1 MKIRFLKYS
10 IIILLS
16 FTFFSCSKLNLAPT
30 NEFTELNYWTT
41 ISNADYVLNTAYSQ
55 MFNSTAM
62 IDNEFLTDNT
72 FEGRGGDESEIV
84 TGVANASIGR
94 FANEWSSCYS
104 GIKTCHTFMAN
115 VGNVPGI
122 SDSLKNLMIAQAR
135 FIRAFLYFRLANWF
149 GDVPFFTKDISLE
162 DSKTIARTP
171 YANVISFV
179 HSELDDVAAILP
191 AKGQYLA
198 SDAGRITRGA
208 AIALNA
214 RVYLYDNDWQN
225 VVKYCEMLIN
235 TTNYGSY
242 SLFPNYANLFKPQGQ
257 NSSEDILDMQY
268 ASGASSTRNWSN
280 MFDLIPITCGGRVN
294 QAAPTQELVNS
305 YIMDNGLPITAAG
318 SGYDP
323 KNPYIGRD
331 PRLEATIVH
340 HLSSMVQR
348 GATVS
353 HLIYTQP
360 GSTTDPNF
368 TPDLYV
374 GGGSNSTATGY
385 YYRKLYDSS
394 ALDGMA
400 SGMNLML
407 IRYADVLL
415 MEAEAKNEL
424 GQMDATVWN
433 NTITPIR
440 VRAGF
445 TASSALDFP
454 AVSQDSLRSIIRNE
468 RRSEFALEG
477 TRVFDIR
484 RWKLSETV
492 LNGYPQGAQFGDP
505 TIDNGFL
512 RLTQRSFNPQRDYLW
527 PIPQSQMDLDPNL
540 TQNPSY

>member
-1 MKIRFLKYS
+1 MKIKLLKYS
-10 IIILLS
+10 IVLLL
-16 FTFFSCSKLNLAPT
+16 FPFFSCSKLNLAPT

-41 ISNADYVLNTAYSQ
+41 LSKADYVLNTAYAQ
-55 MFNSTAM
+55 MFNSSSM
-62 IDNEFLTDNT
+62 IDNEFLSDNV

-84 TGVANASIGR
+84 AGVANASIGR

-104 GIKTCHTFMAN
+104 GIKTCHVFMAN
-115 VGNVPGI
+115 VGNVQGI
-122 SDSLKNLMIAQAR
+122 SDSLKKQMIAQAR

-149 GDVPFFTKDISLE
+149 GDVPFFTQDISLDE
-162 DSKTIARTP
+162 SKTIARTP
-171 YANVISFV
+171 YAQVISFV
-179 HSELDDVAAILP
+179 HSELDDIATILP
-191 AKGQYLA
+191 TKQQYTL

-208 AIALNA
+208 AIALNT

-235 TTNYGSY
+235 SNNYGSY
-242 SLFPNYANLFKPQGQ
+242 SLYPDYASLFKPQGQ

-268 ASGASSTRNWSN
+268 APGAASTRNWSN
-280 MFDLIPITCGGRVN
+280 MLDLIPITCGGRVN
-294 QAAPTQELVNS
+294 QAAPTQELVDS
-305 YIMDNGLPITAAG
+305 YIMLDGLPITASG

-323 KNPYIGRD
+323 DNPYVGRD

-340 HLSSMVQR
+340 NLSSMVQR
-348 GATVS
+348 GATTA
-353 HLIYTQP
+353 HLIYTKP
-360 GSTTDPNF
+360 GSTNDPNF
-368 TPDLYV
+368 TPDIYV
-374 GGGSNSTATGY
+374 GGGGNSTTTGY

-433 NTITPIR
+433 NTIRPIR
-440 VRAGF
+440 IRAGF
-445 TASSALDFP
+445 TASGALDFP
-454 AVSQDSLRSIIRNE
+454 SVSQDSMRSIIRNE

-477 TRVFDIR
+477 TRIFDIR
-484 RWKLSETV
+484 RWKLSESV
-492 LNGYPQGAQFGDP
+492 LNGYPHGAQFGDP

-512 RLTQRSFNPQRDYLW
+512 RLTKRTFNPQRDYLW

-540 TQNPSY
+540 TQNPNY